1 MSPDYLQK
9 IMELRH
15 CLHHHPELSGRES
28 ETIRTLEDFLRRN
41 TGFEVEER
49 EGWFYA
55 VRQGKPGADAI
66 GFRADLDALPIEE
79 TIPVPYASE
88 VPGVSHKCGHDG
100 HCAVMCGLAMELS
113 KRDPEQTVY
122 LIFQPAE
129 EIGAGGKVCAEQ
141 VRELGIREI
150 YAFHNLGGYPEG
162 TLIYRKGL
170 TQPASEGLSIRFCG
184 KPSHASA
191 PEEGKNPAGVIAET
205 VLFTERLLERKWAGM
220 VLATVTGMD
229 AGTGDFGIS
238 AGSGSL
244 KLTLRA
250 ELEEE
255 MKALE
260 REILGFARNRAGE
273 RGIRTEVQI
282 SDYFPETRN
291 RAEALEKVL
300 RAAKRAGLPA
310 REMQTMWRASE
321 DFGYYLKEV
330 PGAMV
335 YIGNGENWPALH
347 TQEYDFNDRILG
359 KAVDLFVQIADPKE
373 QN

>member
-1 MSPDYLQK
+1 MSPEYLQ
-9 IMELRH
+9 IITELRH
-15 CLHHHPELSGRES
+15 CLHRHPELSGRES
-28 ETIRTLEDFLRRN
+28 ETIRILEDFLSRN
-41 TGFEVEER
+41 TAFEVEDR
-49 EGWFYA
+49 NGWFYA
-55 VRQGKPGADAI
+55 ILRGKPGADAV

-79 TIPVPYASE
+79 TIPIPYGSE

-100 HCAVMCGLAMELS
+100 HCAALCGLALELS
-113 KRDPEQTVY
+113 RRDPEKTIY
-122 LIFQPAE
+122 LVFQPAE
-129 EIGAGGKVCAEQ
+129 EIGAGGKACAEQ

-184 KPSHASA
+184 RASHASA
-191 PEEGKNPAGVIAET
+191 PEEGKNPAGIIAET
-205 VLFTERLLERKWAGM
+205 VLFAERMLERKWEGM
-220 VLATVTGMD
+220 VLATVTGMA

-250 ELEEE
+250 EQEEE

-260 REILGFARNRAGE
+260 REIVAFARNRAGE
-273 RGIRTEVQI
+273 KGITTEVQI

-291 RAEALEKVL
+291 RAEALEKAL
-300 RAAKRAGLPA
+300 RAAERAGLPA
-310 REMQTMWRASE
+310 LEMQAMWRASE
-321 DFGYYLKEV
+321 DFGYYLKEI

-335 YIGNGENWPALH
+335 YIGNGETWPALH
-347 TQEYDFNDRILG
+347 TQEYDFNDRILE
-359 KAVDLFVQIADPKE
+359 KAVDLFVQIADPRE
-373 QN
+373 RN